1 MDNTPDMKYTLFRMR
16 RRPNGE
22 WEFAVGACLAVLTGT
37 VVVCLKGYAVF
48 GLPVSLVSVW
58 KWLRPR

>member
-22 WEFAVGACLAVLTGT
+22 WELAVGACLAALIGI
-37 VVVCLKGYAVF
+37 VVVCANGRALLS
-48 GLPVSLVSVW
+48 LPVSLVSIW